1 LKNLYTLKKYF
12 VRYKKKLLFGFIF
25 IFLSN
30 IGTVYVPLLMKDSID
45 ALQSQEKQV
54 KTLNELTDTR
64 RVHSTDEP
72 ALRDSIISIQSE
84 VSKINNTAG
93 DLLLKY
99 ALMIV
104 GASLFAGIFR
114 FMIRQTIIVVSRK
127 IEYDLR
133 GDFWKHIQRLPLRY
147 FQNTSTG
154 NIMAHATNDI
164 NAVRMFLGP
173 SVMYS
178 IDTSVRL
185 IMVLILMLSLN
196 TSLTIYALLPLPL
209 LSILVYKVGKLIHS
223 KFTKIQE
230 KFATLTTL
238 AQENFSGIRVI
249 KSYVREE
256 SEMKRYAENSQ
267 DYLKKN
273 MNLVRTQALIMPI
286 LFLITGLSIIVV
298 IWLGGT
304 KVINGELT
312 LGEITA
318 FIVYLGILIWPMI
331 AFGWVI
337 NIIQQA
343 EASMKR
349 LNKIFSEP
357 YEITETEKTNYS
369 IKKINGDI
377 EFRNVS
383 FRYNENSPYIL
394 KNINLNIRAGS
405 TLAIMGYTGS
415 GKTSLINL
423 VPRLYECTEGEVL
436 VDGINVKELPLD
448 VLRTN
453 IGVVQQE
460 SFLFSDTVLNN
471 ISYGRRE
478 VDKSVVNQVAAI
490 AQFDKDVQE
499 FPLKYETIVGERGIT
514 FSGGQKQRACLA
526 RALAIDPKILILDDS
541 FSAVDTNTEEEIL
554 KNLKNFMKGRTS
566 IIISHRIS
574 TVKEADKII
583 VLANSTIAEEG
594 THEELVSKSGIY
606 ADLHFK
612 QLLEQELE
620 EIS

>member
-1 LKNLYTLKKYF
+1 MKNLYTLKKYF
-12 VRYKKKLLFGFIF
+12 VRYKNKLILGFIF
-25 IFLSN
+25 IILSN
-30 IGTVYVPLLMKDSID
+30 IGTVYVPMLMKDSID
-45 ALQSQEKQV
+45 ALQANA
-54 KTLNELTDTR
+54 T
-64 RVHSTDEP
+64 
-72 ALRDSIISIQSE
+72 
-84 VSKINNTAG
+84 TA
-93 DLLLKY
+93 LLLQY
-99 ALMIV
+99 SLMIV

-114 FMIRQTIIVVSRK
+114 FMIRQTIIVVSRE

-133 GDFWKHIQRLPLRY
+133 GDFWKHIQLLPMRY

-164 NAVRMFLGP
+164 NAVRMFIGP
-173 SVMYS
+173 AVMYS

-223 KFTKIQE
+223 KFTVIQE
-230 KFATLTTL
+230 KFSQLTTI

-256 SEMKRYAENSQ
+256 SEMKRYAEQSK

-273 MNLVRTQALIMPI
+273 MNLVKTQALIMPL
-286 LFLITGLSIIVV
+286 LFLITGLSIIIV

-304 KVINGELT
+304 KVINGDLT

-357 YEITETEKTNYS
+357 YEICDTEKTNYS
-369 IKKINGDI
+369 IKSIRGNI
-377 EFRNVS
+377 ELRNVS
-383 FRYNENSPYIL
+383 FRYTEHSPYIL
-394 KNINLNIRAGS
+394 KDINLKIPAGS

-415 GKTSLINL
+415 GKTTLVNLI
-423 VPRLYECTEGEVL
+423 PRLYDCTDGEVL
-436 VDGINVKELPLD
+436 IDGNNVKEIPINI
-448 VLRTN
+448 LRPG
-453 IGVVQQE
+453 IGLVQQE
-460 SFLFSDTVLNN
+460 SFLFSDTILNN

-478 VDKSVVNQVAAI
+478 IDKSVIEKVIQI
-490 AQFDKDVQE
+490 AQFDKDVNE

-526 RALAIDPKILILDDS
+526 RALAINPKILILDDS
-541 FSAVDTNTEEEIL
+541 FSAVDTSTEEEIL
-554 KNLKNFMKGRTS
+554 KNLKAFMRERTS

-574 TVKEADKII
+574 TVKDADKII
-583 VLANSTIAEEG
+583 VLSESKIAEEG
-594 THEELVSKSGIY
+594 THDELIAKGGIY
-606 ADLHFK
+606 ADLHYK

-620 EIS
+620 EIK

>member
-1 LKNLYTLKKYF
+1 MKNLYTLKKYF
-12 VRYKKKLLFGFIF
+12 ARYKKKLFLGFIF
-25 IFLSN
+25 IMLSN

-45 ALQSQEKQV
+45 VLQSQDKQV
-54 KTLNELTDTR
+54 KTLNELTDTL
-64 RVHSTDEP
+64 RVHSTDKF
-72 ALRDSIISIQSE
+72 ALQDSIISIQSK
-84 VSKINNTAG
+84 VSEINNTTG

-99 ALMIV
+99 AFMIV

-114 FMIRQTIIVVSRK
+114 FMIRQTIIVVSRE

-133 GDFWKHIQRLPLRY
+133 GDFWKHIQKLPLRY
-147 FQNTSTG
+147 FQNNSTG

-164 NAVRMFLGP
+164 NSVRMFLGP

-178 IDTSVRL
+178 TDTAIRL
-185 IMVLILMLSLN
+185 IMVLVLMLSLN
-196 TSLTIYALLPLPL
+196 VSLTIFALLPLPL

-230 KFATLTTL
+230 KFAQLTTL

-249 KSYVREE
+249 KSYVCEE
-256 SEMKRYAENSQ
+256 SEMKRYAEHSQ

-273 MNLVRTQALIMPI
+273 MNLVKTQAMIMPI
-286 LFLITGLSIIVV
+286 LFLITGLSIIIV

-304 KVINGELT
+304 KVINSELT
-312 LGEITA
+312 LGELTA

-357 YEITETEKTNYS
+357 YEIHDSEKTNSS
-369 IKKINGDI
+369 IKTVKGDI

-383 FRYNENSPYIL
+383 FRYNENSPSIL
-394 KNINLNIRAGS
+394 KNINLKISAGS
-405 TLAIMGYTGS
+405 TLAIIGYTGS

-423 VPRLYECTEGEVL
+423 IPRLYECTEGEVL
-436 VDGINVKELPLD
+436 VDGLNVKEIPLD
-448 VLRTN
+448 ILRKN
-453 IGVVQQE
+453 IGIVQQE
-460 SFLFSDTVLNN
+460 SFLFSDTVINN

-478 VDKSVVNQVAAI
+478 IDKSAVNKVAAI

-526 RALAIDPKILILDDS
+526 RALAVDPKILILDDS

-554 KNLKNFMKGRTS
+554 KNLKNFMIDRTS

-594 THEELVSKSGIY
+594 THEELVAKSGIY
-606 ADLHFK
+606 ADLHYK

-620 EIS
+620 EI